1 MLEDA
6 CMGVNFF
13 AVIIWTYFI
22 GAGLIGGGLQKLMPD
37 HKVLA
42 VILGALIGFITGAI
56 ISMIIHPI
64 LMAGPK

>member
-1 MLEDA
+1 MHVWGLIFLLLLY
-6 CMGVNFF
+6 GL
-13 AVIIWTYFI
+13 YFI

-42 VILGALIGFITGAI
+42 VILGALIGFITGVI